1 MSRIRI
7 FKILITTYISLSF
20 KLKYFSTDKNPV
32 FHEAAYGVLVATLMF
47 MDIKLNMDQNSK
59 RGWQIFWLGFFLYIL
74 GFILWNIDNE
84 MCQSLQKIRS
94 QIYPEGLTP
103 LTQLHGWWH
112 LLAGYATHLHIQSC
126 IHHRQ
131 IYLKEEVE
139 FQLTWIGLEVKRLV
153 VQQPKEKLK

>member
-1 MSRIRI
+1 
-7 FKILITTYISLSF
+7 
-20 KLKYFSTDKNPV
+20 
-32 FHEAAYGVLVATLMF
+32 MF

-139 FQLTWIGLEVKRLV
+139 FKLTWIGLEVKRLV
-153 VQQPKEKLK
+153 VQQSKEKLK